1 MRQVG
6 PRLGLLFALALSAS
20 APSLHP
26 QEAEKPQ
33 QAPSA
38 PAQNANKAQQAPGPD
53 AAKPQQ
59 ASSAPAQ
66 DAAKPQPPAAAQTP
80 TQTQAQTVTCTVDT
94 SPKTLSAP
102 LADALHLYRTG
113 KFDDAAAAYSVIA
126 ASGGPDAVLAYTG
139 LARVYLKQNKPSD
152 AFDAASKAV
161 ALTPG
166 KTPAVTALGE
176 VYFRQGKMVLAEQ
189 SFLYPLEACD
199 VDPRSYLGLAR
210 IYRATSNYRRAAN
223 AVAQAYKIDPADPD
237 VQRAYMGTLNR
248 SDLIQF
254 LRDYLSRETND
265 DVEERKNYEH
275 ELAVLEFQ
283 SEQPGRTCRIAS
295 KLTATETRLEPL
307 LNGPNRIRGYGL
319 VVKVNG
325 ASAKLRVD
333 TGASGILIDKKVAEK
348 AGVKKIVEQKAKGIG
363 DKGAAAG
370 YVGFADT
377 LQIGDL
383 QFTGCT
389 VRVLEQNSVVNE
401 DGLIGTNM
409 FASYLV
415 DIDFPKGKLK
425 LTQLPPYPN
434 EAPVEAT
441 LDARP
446 ATGANLHDRFIAPE
460 MKDYTP
466 IFRFNHALLIPTKV
480 NDSAPMLFLID
491 TGAFDNTLTPDAAKQ
506 VTKISR
512 NDNLKVK
519 GISGQVKDVYT
530 ADEASLQFAR
540 FKDDRQNL
548 VTFNLD
554 GSSKA
559 WGTEV
564 SGALGF
570 RMLRLLDI
578 KIDYRDGLV
587 DFIYTPPGSSH

>member
-6 PRLGLLFALALSAS
+6 LRAGLLFALALSVS
-20 APSLHP
+20 GPSLHP

-38 PAQNANKAQQAPGPD
+38 PAPD
-53 AAKPQQ
+53 AAKPQ
-59 ASSAPAQ
+59 SAPAAQTQPQQAPSGPAQ
-66 DAAKPQPPAAAQTP
+66 DTAKTQPATAAQTI
-80 TQTQAQTVTCTVDT
+80 TCTVDT
-94 SPKTLSAP
+94 SPKPLSAP

-113 KFDDAAAAYSVIA
+113 KFDDAAAAYNAIA

-166 KTPAVTALGE
+166 KTPAITAMGE

-189 SFLYPLEACD
+189 SFLNPLQACD

-210 IYRATSNYRRAAN
+210 IYRATSNYKRAAN

-237 VQRAYMGTLNR
+237 VQRAYMSTLNR
-248 SDLIQF
+248 SELVKF
-254 LRDYLSRETND
+254 LQDYLSRETND
-265 DVEERKNYEH
+265 DAEERKNYEH
-275 ELAVLEFQ
+275 ELATLEFQ
-283 SEQPGRTCRIAS
+283 NEQPGRTCRIAS
-295 KLTATETRLEPL
+295 KLTSTETRLEPL
-307 LNGPNRIRGYGL
+307 LNGPNHIRGYGL

-333 TGASGILIDKKVAEK
+333 TGAGGILIDKKVAEK
-348 AGVKKIVEQKAKGIG
+348 AGIKKIVEQKAKGIG
-363 DKGAAAG
+363 DKGGASG

-389 VRVLEQNSVVNE
+389 VRVVEQNSVVDE

-409 FASYLV
+409 FSSYLV

-441 LDARP
+441 LDTRP
-446 ATGANLHDRFIAPE
+446 ATGAHLHDRYIAPE

-466 IFRFNHALLIPTKV
+466 IFRFSHALLIPTKV

-491 TGAFDNTLTPDAAKQ
+491 TGAFDNSLTPDAAKQ

-512 NDNLKVK
+512 NDNFKVK
-519 GISGQVKDVYT
+519 GISGEVKDVYT
-530 ADEASLQFAR
+530 ADNASLQFAR

-548 VTFNLD
+548 ITFSMD
-554 GSSKA
+554 GPSKA

-564 SGALGF
+564 SGILGF

-587 DFIYTPPGSSH
+587 DFIYAPPGSSR